1 VNFDPNALR
10 LAIEF
15 AGSSQLLAGSDY
27 PHLISSMSKM
37 KSSIGGLP
45 ISAAEKAMIL
55 GGNAAQLY
63 RIQS

>member
-1 VNFDPNALR
+1 V
-10 LAIEF
+10 EF

-37 KSSIGGLP
+37 KESINAMP

-55 GGNAAQLY
+55 GGNASKLY
-63 RIQS
+63 GANNS